1 MLNLCN
7 TKKMTS
13 LGTRQKTD
21 RTNRI
26 LAAAAELFKSQDY
39 EAVKMEAI
47 AALAEVSIGTIY
59 NYFQNKGDLL
69 LAIVTMEVDE
79 VLVQGAGVVAN
90 PPLHVGDALDTLT
103 GVYID
108 DVLISLNKEMWR
120 LAMSISILQPLS
132 PLGVSY
138 LAIDEALMT
147 QTCALVLRLQ
157 ELGLVHAHVD
167 AVGAGELIFNNANNM
182 FINYV
187 KIESMALVELR
198 RMIRRQT
205 RVMVDAISVKNL
217 VVEIIK

>member
-13 LGTRQKTD
+13 LRTRQKTD

-59 NYFQNKGDLL
+59 NYYQNKGDLL

-103 GVYID
+103 VVYID

-138 LAIDEALMT
+138 LVIDEALMT

>member
-1 MLNLCN
+1 MLKLCN
-7 TKKMTS
+7 TEKMTS
-13 LGTRQKTD
+13 LRSRQKTD

-26 LAAAAELFKSQDY
+26 LAAAAELFKAQGY
-39 EAVKMEAI
+39 EAVKIEAI
-47 AALAEVSIGTIY
+47 ATSAQVSIGTIY
-59 NYFQNKGDLL
+59 NYYQNKGDLL
-69 LAIVTMEVDE
+69 LAIVTAEVDE

-138 LAIDEALMT
+138 IEIDEALMS
-147 QTCALVLRLQ
+147 QTCALVVRLQ

-167 AVGAGELIFNNANNM
+167 AVAAGELIFNNANNM

-187 KIESMALVELR
+187 KIETMALAELR
-198 RMIRRQT
+198 QMIRRQA
-205 RVMVDAISVKNL
+205 RVVVDAISVQKA
-217 VVEIIK
+217 ER

>member
-1 MLNLCN
+1 
-7 TKKMTS
+7 MTS
-13 LGTRQKTD
+13 LRTRQKTD

-59 NYFQNKGDLL
+59 NYYQNKGDLL

-138 LAIDEALMT
+138 LVIDEALMT